1 MDPCSSFLTGF
12 DLQKNRSGFYSLF
25 YIFCFSMDRLLYC
38 TVLYSNMN
46 RQNNLKVFWQ
56 HFFVQFKYKKANMK
70 YRVDSGFG
78 KKFRIRPKKTDLYL
92 IRLRK
97 TGNKCALQLQKNP
110 DKLASLDPRRGDH
123 LQKQAGGIHQFF
135 CKEYV
140 TI

>member
-1 MDPCSSFLTGF
+1 
-12 DLQKNRSGFYSLF
+12 
-25 YIFCFSMDRLLYC
+25 
-38 TVLYSNMN
+38 MN

-135 CKEYV
+135 LQRICNDIKGKV
-140 TI
+140 TALSSLIEPTLP